1 LHLLNFFLPFF
12 LFIKLLLKIIFINP
26 DLPLK
31 KITAIGAGMRQKFAG
46 PVFFLKKFLYP
57 AMKVHEPSR

>member
-1 LHLLNFFLPFF
+1 M
-12 LFIKLLLKIIFINP
+12 KLLLKIIFINP